1 MDILAS
7 PSSLSWQLGSP
18 NADGGP
24 PPLLCWK
31 GTAGEGSLEA
41 GRDHQ
46 A

>member
-18 NADGGP
+18 NADVGP